1 MRQRATLLRD
11 KEDVGQGGIAEGGP
25 HSAIAAERDDGG
37 GMQRDP
43 PGFVKFR
50 LADVQDRRGDIQ
62 VPVWHREA
70 DGFAYPEPCTGQ
82 QAEEGGKGRGT
93 EGAAGTHGV
102 GGADQGGDLLW
113 CQEVGLRPTE
123 GGYDPAGRD

>member
-25 HSAIAAERDDGG
+25 HSDIAAERDDGG

-50 LADVQDRRGDIQ
+50 LADVQDRGGDIQ
-62 VPVWHREA
+62 VHVLHREA
-70 DGFAYPEPCTGQ
+70 DGFAYPES
-82 QAEEGGKGRGT
+82 AKYRG
-93 EGAAGTHGV
+93 APLRHGPDR
-102 GGADQGGDLLW
+102 ATL
-113 CQEVGLRPTE
+113 
-123 GGYDPAGRD
+123 PAWNLHMQHSLSTNCALC